1 MKNETI
7 QRGKQQ
13 KQSQTPNSFQIYK
26 QFLKNIQ
33 VTFQLCC
40 QCSAENRS
48 FLRFEKF
55 SSMFRMTHTCLFG
68 CSEQQRITENPCSRY
83 SRHWTAKAGL
93 CSLASL
99 SDYKSLGFGSS
110 QTGIQGSVLPLS
122 HEWYWSHI
130 KPYFIIYKEKYFVY
144 MGVFKPLVTTH

>member
-40 QCSAENRS
+40 QCSVENRS

-55 SSMFRMTHTCLFG
+55 SSMFRMTHTCLFR
-68 CSEQQRITENPCSRY
+68 CSEQQWITENPCSRY
-83 SRHWTAKAGL
+83 SRRWTAKAGL
-93 CSLASL
+93 GSLASL
-99 SDYKSLGFGSS
+99 SDYKSLGFGAHRLGFKAQFCPFHMSD
-110 QTGIQGSVLPLS
+110 TEATLS
-122 HEWYWSHI
+122 LTLLSI
-130 KPYFIIYKEKYFVY
+130 KRSTLSIW
-144 MGVFKPLVTTH
+144 VFSNH